1 MTIGTLVYIV
11 LLLAGFFVSVF
22 YLEFGTVAI
31 MGVLII
37 VPVIMLVFLICQR
50 LRVSVSVDSKNPVTE
65 KEAMDRPAR
74 AVITLSVENENR
86 ILPVTKGIAQVRY
99 ENLFSGDKGKMKI
112 RFSVDSG
119 RKRDRRI
126 PVVMYNCGNVAIKVE
141 KVRIYD
147 YLNIFA
153 WTVGKNFE
161 TQNVLVLPPL
171 KEMYLDRDSWYN
183 ETQEDSDRFSLYKK
197 GDDPSEIFNVRE
209 FMDGDKIQRIHWKLS
224 GKTGSLM
231 VKEGSLPLTKVVN
244 IFVDLSVS
252 GDNTK
257 QGRKKCH
264 EDSNLLV
271 QGIYSISMYMIEH
284 AIPQNYIW
292 YDSTRE
298 VIQERIV
305 EHEEELLWMFQ
316 DLFKC
321 HITKNA
327 SELAEAYLAWHEG
340 RELESAMYLTVAEHE
355 DLGSMGLVR
364 DRLEVM
370 DLRGEDIEAEK

>member
-1 MTIGTLVYIV
+1 MTIGTLLYVFLF
-11 LLLAGFFVSVF
+11 LLGLFISIF
-22 YLEFGTVAI
+22 YMEFGTVAI
-31 MGVLII
+31 MGMLII
-37 VPVIMLVFLICQR
+37 MPLVMLALLILQR
-50 LRVSVSVDSKNPVTE
+50 LRITVSVDSKNPVTE
-65 KEAMDRPAR
+65 KEAMEKPAR
-74 AVITLSVENENR
+74 ATITLSVENGNR

-99 ENLFSGDKGKMKI
+99 ENLFSGEKGKMKV

-126 PVVMYNCGNVAIKVE
+126 PVVMQNCGNVAIKVE

-171 KEMYLDRDSWYN
+171 KEMYLDRDGWYN
-183 ETQEDSDRFSLYKK
+183 ETEEDSDRFSLYKK

-209 FMDGDKIQRIHWKLS
+209 FADGDKIQTIHWKLS

-231 VKEGSLPLTKVVN
+231 VKEGSLPLTKVIN
-244 IFVDLSVS
+244 IFVDLCVD
-252 GDNTK
+252 GENAEQK
-257 QGRKKCH
+257 HKN
-264 EDSNLLV
+264 SNLLV
-271 QGIYSISMYMIEH
+271 QGIYSVSMYMIEN
-284 AIPQNYIW
+284 AIPQKYIW
-292 YDSTRE
+292 YDRKNE

-321 HITKNA
+321 RITKDA
-327 SELAEAYLAWHEG
+327 DELVQSYLAWEEG
-340 RELESAMYLTVAEHE
+340 RPLESAMYLTVAGHTELE
-355 DLGSMGLVR
+355 SMGLVR

-370 DLRGEDIEAEK
+370 DLRGERFEV

>member
-1 MTIGTLVYIV
+1 MTIGTLLYVFLF
-11 LLLAGFFVSVF
+11 LLGLFISIF
-22 YLEFGTVAI
+22 YMEFGTVAI
-31 MGVLII
+31 MGMLII
-37 VPVIMLVFLICQR
+37 MPMVMLALLILQR
-50 LRVSVSVDSKNPVTE
+50 LRITVSVDSKNPVTE
-65 KEAMDRPAR
+65 KEAMEKPAR
-74 AVITLSVENENR
+74 ASITLSVENGNR

-99 ENLFSGDKGKMKI
+99 ENLFSGEKGKMKV

-126 PVVMYNCGNVAIKVE
+126 PVVMQNCGNVAIKVE

-171 KEMYLDRDSWYN
+171 REMYLDRDGWYN
-183 ETQEDSDRFSLYKK
+183 ETEEDSDRFSLYKK

-209 FMDGDKIQRIHWKLS
+209 FADGDKIQTIHWKLS

-231 VKEGSLPLTKVVN
+231 VKEGSLPLTKVIN
-244 IFVDLSVS
+244 IFVDLCVV
-252 GDNTK
+252 GENAEQRHK
-257 QGRKKCH
+257 N
-264 EDSNLLV
+264 SNLLV
-271 QGIYSISMYMIEH
+271 QGIYSVSMYMIEN
-284 AIPQNYIW
+284 AIPQKYIW
-292 YDSTRE
+292 YDRENE

-321 HITKNA
+321 RITKDA
-327 SELAEAYLAWHEG
+327 DELVQTYLAWEEG
-340 RELESAMYLTVAEHE
+340 RPLESAMYLTVE
-355 DLGSMGLVR
+355 SMGLDR

-370 DLRGEDIEAEK
+370 DLRGERFEV

>member
-1 MTIGTLVYIV
+1 MTIGTLLYVFLF
-11 LLLAGFFVSVF
+11 LLGLFISIF
-22 YLEFGTVAI
+22 YMEFGTVAI
-31 MGVLII
+31 MGMLII
-37 VPVIMLVFLICQR
+37 MPMVMLALLILQR
-50 LRVSVSVDSKNPVTE
+50 LRITVSVDSKNPVTE
-65 KEAMDRPAR
+65 KEAMEKPAR
-74 AVITLSVENENR
+74 ASITLSVENGNR

-99 ENLFSGDKGKMKI
+99 ENLFSGEKGKMKV

-126 PVVMYNCGNVAIKVE
+126 PVVMQNCGNVAIKVE

-171 KEMYLDRDSWYN
+171 REMYLDRDGWYN
-183 ETQEDSDRFSLYKK
+183 ETEEDSDRFSLYKK

-209 FMDGDKIQRIHWKLS
+209 FADGDKIQTIHWKLS

-231 VKEGSLPLTKVVN
+231 VKEGSLPLTKVIN
-244 IFVDLSVS
+244 IFVDLCVV
-252 GDNTK
+252 GENAEQRHK
-257 QGRKKCH
+257 N
-264 EDSNLLV
+264 SNLLV
-271 QGIYSISMYMIEH
+271 QGIYSVSMYMIEN
-284 AIPQNYIW
+284 AIPQKYIW
-292 YDSTRE
+292 YDRENE

-321 HITKNA
+321 RITKDA
-327 SELAEAYLAWHEG
+327 DELVQTYLAWEEG
-340 RELESAMYLTVAEHE
+340 RPLETAMYLTVAGHTELE
-355 DLGSMGLVR
+355 SMGLVR

-370 DLRGEDIEAEK
+370 DLRGERFEV

>member
-1 MTIGTLVYIV
+1 MTIGTLLYVFLF
-11 LLLAGFFVSVF
+11 LLGLFISIF
-22 YLEFGTVAI
+22 YMEFGTVAI
-31 MGVLII
+31 MGMLII
-37 VPVIMLVFLICQR
+37 MPLVMLALLILQR
-50 LRVSVSVDSKNPVTE
+50 LRITVSVDSKNPVTE
-65 KEAMDRPAR
+65 KEAMEKPAR
-74 AVITLSVENENR
+74 ATITLSVENGNR

-99 ENLFSGDKGKMKI
+99 ENLFSGEKGKMKV

-126 PVVMYNCGNVAIKVE
+126 PVVMQNCGNVAIKVE

-171 KEMYLDRDSWYN
+171 KEMYLDRDGWYN
-183 ETQEDSDRFSLYKK
+183 ETEEDSDRFSLYKK

-209 FMDGDKIQRIHWKLS
+209 FADGDKIQTIHWKLS

-231 VKEGSLPLTKVVN
+231 VKEGSLPLTKVIN
-244 IFVDLSVS
+244 IFVDLCVD
-252 GDNTK
+252 GENAEEK
-257 QGRKKCH
+257 HKN
-264 EDSNLLV
+264 SNLLV
-271 QGIYSISMYMIEH
+271 QGIYSVSMYMIEN
-284 AIPQNYIW
+284 AIPQKYIW
-292 YDSTRE
+292 YDRKNE

-321 HITKNA
+321 RITKDA
-327 SELAEAYLAWHEG
+327 DELVQSYLAWEEG
-340 RELESAMYLTVAEHE
+340 RPLESAMYLTVAGHTELE
-355 DLGSMGLVR
+355 SMGLVR

-370 DLRGEDIEAEK
+370 DLRGERFEV

>member
-1 MTIGTLVYIV
+1 MTIGTLLYVFLF
-11 LLLAGFFVSVF
+11 LLGLFISIF
-22 YLEFGTVAI
+22 YMEFGTVAI
-31 MGVLII
+31 MGMLII
-37 VPVIMLVFLICQR
+37 MPMVMLALLILQR
-50 LRVSVSVDSKNPVTE
+50 LRITVSVDSKNPVTE
-65 KEAMDRPAR
+65 KEAMEKPAR
-74 AVITLSVENENR
+74 ASITLSVENGNR

-99 ENLFSGDKGKMKI
+99 ENLFSGEKGKMKV

-126 PVVMYNCGNVAIKVE
+126 PVVMQNCGNVAIKVE

-171 KEMYLDRDSWYN
+171 REMYLDRDGWYN
-183 ETQEDSDRFSLYKK
+183 ETEEDSDRFSLYKK

-209 FMDGDKIQRIHWKLS
+209 FADGDKIQTIHWKLS

-231 VKEGSLPLTKVVN
+231 VKEGSLPLTKVIN
-244 IFVDLSVS
+244 IFVDLCVV
-252 GDNTK
+252 GENAEQRHK
-257 QGRKKCH
+257 N
-264 EDSNLLV
+264 SNLLV
-271 QGIYSISMYMIEH
+271 QGIYSVSMYMIEN
-284 AIPQNYIW
+284 AIPQKYIW
-292 YDSTRE
+292 YDRENE

-321 HITKNA
+321 RITKDA
-327 SELAEAYLAWHEG
+327 DELVQTYLAWEEG
-340 RELESAMYLTVAEHE
+340 RPLESAMYLTVAGHTELE
-355 DLGSMGLVR
+355 SMGLVR

-370 DLRGEDIEAEK
+370 DLRGERFEV